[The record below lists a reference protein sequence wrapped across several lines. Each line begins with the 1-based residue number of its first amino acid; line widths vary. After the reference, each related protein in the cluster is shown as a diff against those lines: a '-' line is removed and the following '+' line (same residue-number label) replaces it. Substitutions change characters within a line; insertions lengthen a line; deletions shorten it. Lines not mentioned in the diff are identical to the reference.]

1 VGPIALC
8 DKSFIEMLNVDEAAV
23 FDALYSSVI
32 CPVFFTEVLADLSLS
47 EVAAGDRAVERIVG
61 DVAKKTPVM
70 HSTPNLLHTTIC
82 LGEMM
87 GHPGRRKCISA
98 YSYSLLRLVSAI
110 LVLPMPIRLSAER
123 QPFDIIALP
132 KKYRNIF
139 ESIPIAY
146 GVVAVVM
153 IARASLA
160 PSKMLNT
167 TLKKQFLD
175 IARTADRGL
184 TAMSAG

>member
-1 VGPIALC
+1 
-8 DKSFIEMLNVDEAAV
+8 MAA
-23 FDALYSSVI
+23 APKGYSNFSAAGRNILPPTIFLLITKWLVR
-32 CPVFFTEVLADLSLS
+32 PRSLVLAAEFAYISDMLWRNSRGRPLNAP
-47 EVAAGDRAVERIVG
+47 AAFI
-61 DVAKKTPVM
+61 
-70 HSTPNLLHTTIC
+70 
-82 LGEMM
+82 
-87 GHPGRRKCISA
+87 HPCRPRRRKCISA

-167 TLKKQFLD
+167 TLKKQFLN
-175 IARTADRGL
+175 IARTADRSL

>member
-1 VGPIALC
+1 MAEPFCVLLGRLPSIGFRRYIGGMLWRNSRGRPLNAPAA
-8 DKSFIEMLNVDEAAV
+8 FI
-23 FDALYSSVI
+23 
-32 CPVFFTEVLADLSLS
+32 
-47 EVAAGDRAVERIVG
+47 
-61 DVAKKTPVM
+61 
-70 HSTPNLLHTTIC
+70 
-82 LGEMM
+82 
-87 GHPGRRKCISA
+87 HPCRPRRRKCISA
-98 YSYSLLRLVSAI
+98 YSYSLLRLVSAK
-110 LVLPMPIRLSAER
+110 LVLRMPIRLSAER

-139 ESIPIAY
+139 EFIPIAY

-175 IARTADRGL
+175 IARTADPSRNNQQILVAKIGPSPGYSDPPQRPAKPRGHAL
-184 TAMSAG
+184 SKKRVSAARLGVQTC